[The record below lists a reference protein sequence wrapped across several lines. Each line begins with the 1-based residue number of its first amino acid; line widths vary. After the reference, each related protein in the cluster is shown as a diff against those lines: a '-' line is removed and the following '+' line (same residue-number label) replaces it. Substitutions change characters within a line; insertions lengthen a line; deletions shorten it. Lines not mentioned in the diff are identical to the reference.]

1 MHCTDFSY
9 SRMTAFALLHIVHLA
24 YVITKFTKINW
35 SLSNTHTH
43 LLFCVGLTSRQCWL
57 MYSQSLK
64 NRDIFTKKLFD
75 VIVTSPTKTCARRE
89 PGLIWSSWII
99 TRFVVKTQ
107 SKHSFDKTNRYL
119 ITQQRFLDEILLL
132 GECQIL
138 FLLSQH
144 TQRVLDKIE
153 IVQHCVH

>member
-75 VIVTSPTKTCARRE
+75 VIVTSPKKLALE
-89 PGLIWSSWII
+89 ESLA
-99 TRFVVKTQ
+99 
-107 SKHSFDKTNRYL
+107 
-119 ITQQRFLDEILLL
+119 
-132 GECQIL
+132 
-138 FLLSQH
+138 
-144 TQRVLDKIE
+144 
-153 IVQHCVH
+153 